1 MNDADYQQAI
11 TDTLRRIEQAVETSG
26 ADIDFELSGDIL
38 TLEFSNGSKIII
50 NKQGAVQQLWVA
62 ARAGGY
68 HYNWDATTRQWHND
82 QSGAELFAELARL
95 VSEQAGEAI
104 ILGSMA

>member
-11 TDTLRRIEQAVETSG
+11 TDTLQRIEQAVEASG
-26 ADIDFELSGDIL
+26 AEIDFEMSGDIL
-38 TLEFSNGSKIII
+38 TLEFTNGSKIII

-68 HYNWDATTRQWHND
+68 HYNWDAASRQWRND
-82 QSGAELFAELARL
+82 QSSVELFTELARL
-95 VSEQAGEAI
+95 VSEQAGEAVT
-104 ILGSMA
+104 LEPSA

>member
-11 TDTLRRIEQAVETSG
+11 TATLRRVEEAVENCG
-26 ADIDFELSGDIL
+26 ADIDFELAGEIL
-38 TLEFSNGSKIII
+38 TLEFASGSKIIL

-62 ARAGGY
+62 AKSGGY
-68 HYNWDATTRQWHND
+68 HYNYDGTAQLWRND

-95 VSEQAGEAI
+95 ISEQAGEPVT
-104 ILGSMA
+104 LN